1 MIESKLNGESKDI
14 LEENIT
20 KLKELF
26 PEIVTDGKIDFEALK
41 IMLGGNVEESNE
53 RYGFN
58 WYGKSKTI
66 KIAQEEST
74 GTLRP
79 CKEESKNYD
88 TTENLYIE
96 GDNLEVLKILQNSY
110 QNKIKMIYID
120 PPYNTGNDFIY
131 KDNYKDNLN
140 NYLEKTSQVDEKGKL
155 KTNSEESGR
164 YHTNWLN
171 MMYPRLMLARN
182 LLTDDGVIF
191 ISIDDNEVEN
201 LKKICN
207 EIFGENNFI
216 SQIVWQSTGGSN
228 TGTNIVTVTE
238 YILVYSKTKS
248 LVPIKLSMKKGNW
261 KYSDEYEDNRGKYER
276 QKLDGTFTASHF
288 SQSLVY
294 PIKLPNDETIY
305 PGGLNIPSGMWNWR
319 WSQDKVNWGL
329 ENGFIEFVEKE
340 GKYIVY
346 FKNYEFVDNN
356 NKKRIG
362 SVPPKNIILTDIA
375 TTASGSNEIKE
386 LFDNPVFEFPKSVA
400 IYL

>member
-1 MIESKLNGESKDI
+1 MKLTSN
-14 LEENIT
+14 
-20 KLKELF
+20 
-26 PEIVTDGKIDFEALK
+26 PET
-41 IMLGGNVEESNE
+41 
-53 RYGFN
+53 
-58 WYGKSKTI
+58 
-66 KIAQEEST
+66 
-74 GTLRP
+74 
-79 CKEESKNYD
+79 
-88 TTENLYIE
+88 
-96 GDNLEVLKILQNSY
+96 
-110 QNKIKMIYID
+110 
-120 PPYNTGNDFIY
+120 
-131 KDNYKDNLN
+131 
-140 NYLEKTSQVDEKGKL
+140 
-155 KTNSEESGR
+155 SGR
-164 YHTNWLN
+164 YHTIWLN
-171 MMYPRLMLARN
+171 MMYPRLKLARN

-207 EIFGENNFI
+207 EIFGEDNFI

-248 LVPIKLSMKKGNW
+248 IVPIKLGMKKGNW
-261 KYSDEYEDNRGKYER
+261 KYSDEYENNRGKYER

-329 ENGFIEFVEKE
+329 KNGFIEFVKKK
-340 GKYIVY
+340 GKYFVY

-386 LFDNPVFEFPKSVA
+386 LFDNPVFEFPKSVKLLKNIFDLINGKNSTILDFFSGSSTTA
-400 IYL
+400 HTILRLNSEDNGKRKFIMVQIPEPVDEKSEAFRAGYKTIAEIGKERIRRAGEKILNEYSNKQLDVGFKVFKLDSSNLKK